1 MAIPTTLAEQ
11 APDRTEQD
19 QLWDEAFA
27 LAKIASAAVHVGRT
41 EEVEMALN
49 EQAHLLEQLKAMR

>member
-1 MAIPTTLAEQ
+1 MGTPTTFAEQ
-11 APDRTEQD
+11 APSQSEQD

-49 EQAHLLEQLKAMR
+49 EQAHMLEQLKAMR